1 VKVVLAIFAV
11 AGLLYALHRVALWAE
26 GRGWVYYLNRKP
38 SSSTLG
44 NAFLEIQSM
53 IEPEKRPFVEVRKE
67 EAVEEDEWGEPL
79 AVTIRA
85 EAEGDHAAVR
95 RINLRAFETT
105 LEADLVDAV
114 RPAAQPLV
122 SLVAELDGAVVG
134 HILFTPVMVRDGET
148 TSSAIG
154 LGPMA
159 VLPELQRRAIGSR
172 LVEAGLEACRELG
185 EHAVVVLGHADY
197 YPRFGF
203 RPAAEFGL
211 HYRGPDFDPF
221 FFAAE
226 LENGAFEAIRGMVEY
241 LPEFENA

>member
-1 VKVVLAIFAV
+1 VKVVLAIFAA

-26 GRGWVYYLNRKP
+26 GRGWIYYLNRKP
-38 SSSTLG
+38 SSSALG
-44 NAFLEIQSM
+44 NAFLEFQSM
-53 IEPEKRPFVEVRKE
+53 IEPETRPLVEARKE

-79 AVTIRA
+79 PVTIRP
-85 EAEGDHAAVR
+85 EDEGDHAAVR
-95 RINLRAFETT
+95 QINLRAFETN

-114 RPAAQPLV
+114 RPTAKPLV

-134 HILFTPVMVRDGET
+134 HILFTPVTVRDGET
-148 TSSAIG
+148 ASSAIG

-185 EHAVVVLGHADY
+185 ENAVVVLGHADY

-203 RPAAEFGL
+203 RPAAELGL
-211 HYRGPDFDPF
+211 RYRGPDFDPF
-221 FFAAE
+221 FFVAE
-226 LENGAFEAIRGMVEY
+226 LENGALDAIKGMVEY
-241 LPEFENA
+241 LPEFETA

>member
-1 VKVVLAIFAV
+1 VKVLLALLAV
-11 AGLLYALHRVALWAE
+11 IGLLYALHRVALWAE
-26 GRGWVYYLNRKP
+26 GRGWVYYLNSKP

-53 IEPEKRPFVEVRKE
+53 IEPQKRPLVEARKE
-67 EAVEEDEWGEPL
+67 EAVEEDEQGEPL
-79 AVTIRA
+79 AVMIRA
-85 EAEGDHAAVR
+85 EEERDHATVR

-114 RPAAQPLV
+114 RPATQPLI
-122 SLVAELDGAVVG
+122 SLVAEFSGEVVG
-134 HILFTPVMVRDGET
+134 HILFTPVTIRDGET

-159 VLPELQRRAIGSR
+159 VLPELQRRTIGSR

-185 EHAVVVLGHADY
+185 ENAVVVLGHADY

-203 RPAAEFGL
+203 RPATEFGL
-211 HYRGPDFDPF
+211 HYRGPDFGPF
-221 FFAAE
+221 FFVAE
-226 LENGAFEAIRGMVEY
+226 LENGALEGLRGMVEY